1 MKLDP
6 YLIPYAKIN
15 SKWVKDLN
23 IRAKAIKLLEI
34 IEKRLHDVGFGND
47 FLDMTPKTQS
57 TNIKIDK
64 LCYVKIKNSYA
75 TKSMGSQRVRHNWG
89 TNTHT

>member
-6 YLIPYAKIN
+6 YLIPYTKIN

-34 IEKRLHDVGFGND
+34 IEKKLHDVGFGND
-47 FLDMTPKTQS
+47 FLDMTPKTQA

-64 LCYVKIKNSYA
+64 LLCQN
-75 TKSMGSQRVRHNWG
+75 
-89 TNTHT
+89 